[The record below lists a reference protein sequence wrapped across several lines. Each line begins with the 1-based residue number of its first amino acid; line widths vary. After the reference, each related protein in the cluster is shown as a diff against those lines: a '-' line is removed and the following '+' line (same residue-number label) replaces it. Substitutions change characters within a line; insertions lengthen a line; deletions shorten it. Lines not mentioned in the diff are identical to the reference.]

1 MFEILEHQY
10 IHMYIT
16 EIINKL
22 SQGVQEL
29 TPIPVLE
36 RESVHN
42 TILFSKT
49 SS

>member
-1 MFEILEHQY
+1 MGGKVFEILEHKY
-10 IHMYIT
+10 IS

-29 TPIPVLE
+29 TPILE

-42 TILFSKT
+42 TILFSKI